1 MIDDEAKMAR
11 QTPVAMAPTTS
22 QQRCV
27 QRWLLSVYLSISIRS
42 IDENSWRHISNA
54 VQTTLVW
61 QQRKSLCVRD
71 RKVGVTD

>member
-1 MIDDEAKMAR
+1 VKTKKNRNVTHELSSTTSACEMEPESRIMIDDEAKMAR

-42 IDENSWRHISNA
+42 IDENS
-54 VQTTLVW
+54 
-61 QQRKSLCVRD
+61 
-71 RKVGVTD
+71 